1 MMRCKQPELSASKM
15 DAAYPFQE
23 VAAAAPG
30 SRRRLMLSDNPEVID
45 DASFPE
51 ANGTL
56 WHDVVQSGEDEVKH
70 RVMGWHINQTGQ
82 PLRLGLTLE
91 NQSAANTI
99 QIQDLKREVRIVEAS
114 GNILVEAGQCLAAA
128 CLAGTMEDHAAADS
142 RPLAQEAGLLEAREV
157 PHGHLIG
164 FIYEFTVCRSSGDGP
179 LHYVVRTAASRG
191 ADADLRTIVAEPL
204 SAAGQPHPRGS
215 WPFSE
220 TLALMPEY
228 EIGGTT
234 HHYRAL
240 EKSRQFG
247 GSPPVDLLFTSGSSD
262 PLSGSGAVNN
272 IAQFGAIYTVS
283 LPIRNETG
291 APAKVHIWVNPRGGK
306 YAGAVRLGGE
316 VFRIPALPTNKDAC
330 RIAEYEA
337 PEGLSTFTFSLM
349 TAGESNTP
357 LGIFVTTGS

>member
-1 MMRCKQPELSASKM
+1 MTCKQPELPADKM
-15 DAAYPFQE
+15 DVAFPFQE

-30 SRRRLMLSDNPEVID
+30 SRRRLMLSDNPEVL
-45 DASFPE
+45 DAAGFPE
-51 ANGTL
+51 TDGTL
-56 WHDVVQSGEDEVKH
+56 WHDVVQSGEEQVKH

-82 PLRLGLTLE
+82 PLQLGLTLE
-91 NQSAANTI
+91 NKSEANTI
-99 QIQDLKREVRIVEAS
+99 QIRHMKREVRIVNAS
-114 GNILVEAGQCLAAA
+114 ANILVEAGQCLAAS
-128 CLAGTMEDHAAADS
+128 CLARTMDAHAAADC
-142 RPLAQEAGLLEAREV
+142 RPLSQEVGLIEAREV

-164 FIYEFTVCRSSGDGP
+164 FIYEFTVCRSSGHGP
-179 LHYVVRTAASRG
+179 LHYVVRTAASG
-191 ADADLRTIVAEPL
+191 CADADLRTIVSEPL

-220 TLALMPEY
+220 TVAVMPEY
-228 EIGGTT
+228 EVGGATYN
-234 HHYRAL
+234 YRAL
-240 EKSRQFG
+240 AKSRQFG
-247 GSPPVDLLFTSGSSD
+247 GDLPADLLFTAGSSD

-291 APAKVHIWVNPRGGK
+291 APAKVHIWLNPRGGK
-306 YAGAVRLGGE
+306 YAGAVRLGQD
-316 VFRIPALPTNKDAC
+316 VFRIPALPTNKDVC

-337 PEGLSTFTFSLM
+337 PEGLSTTTFSLM

>member
-1 MMRCKQPELSASKM
+1 MMRCKQPELPASKM

-30 SRRRLMLSDNPEVID
+30 SCRRLMMSDNPEVLD
-45 DASFPE
+45 AASFPE
-51 ANGTL
+51 AGGTL
-56 WHDVVQSGEDEVKH
+56 WHDAVQSGEDEVKH

-91 NQSAANTI
+91 NQSGANAI
-99 QIQDLKREVRIVEAS
+99 EIRDMKREVRIADAS
-114 GNILVEAGQCLAAA
+114 ANILVEAGQCLAAS
-128 CLAGTMEDHAAADS
+128 CLAGTMEDHAATDC
-142 RPLAQEAGLLEAREV
+142 RPLAREAGLIEAREV
-157 PHGHLIG
+157 PQGHLIG
-164 FIYEFTVCRSSGDGP
+164 FIYEFTVCRSAGEGP
-179 LHYVVRTAASRG
+179 LHYVLRTVASRR
-191 ADADLRTIVAEPL
+191 ADADLRTILSEPL

-228 EIGGTT
+228 EVGGTT
-234 HHYRAL
+234 HNYRAL
-240 EKSRQFG
+240 AKSRQFG
-247 GSPPVDLLFTSGSSD
+247 GSPPADLLFTAGSSD
-262 PLSGSGAVNN
+262 PLSGTGAVNN
-272 IAQFGAIYTVS
+272 IAQFGAVYTVS

-291 APAKVHIWVNPRGGK
+291 APAQVHIWVNPRGGK
-306 YAGAVRLGGE
+306 YAGAVRHGGE

-357 LGIFVTTGS
+357 LGIFVTTAS

>member
-1 MMRCKQPELSASKM
+1 MTCKQPELTAGKM
-15 DAAYPFQE
+15 DVAYPFQE
-23 VAAAAPG
+23 VASAEPG
-30 SRRRLMLSDNPEVID
+30 SRRRLMLSDNPEVL
-45 DASFPE
+45 DAGSFPE
-51 ANGTL
+51 AGGTL
-56 WHDVVQSGEDEVKH
+56 WHDVVQSDADQVKH

-82 PLRLGLTLE
+82 PLQVGLTLE
-91 NQSAANTI
+91 NQAEANTL
-99 QIQDLKREVRIVEAS
+99 QIRQIKREARIVDAS
-114 GNILVEAGQCLAAA
+114 SNILVEAGQCLAAS
-128 CLAGTMEDHAAADS
+128 CLAGTMDDHAAADC
-142 RPLAQEAGLLEAREV
+142 RPLAQEVGLIEAREV

-179 LHYVVRTAASRG
+179 LHYVVRTAASRS
-191 ADADLRTIVAEPL
+191 ADTDLRTIVSEPL

-228 EIGGTT
+228 EVGGTT
-234 HHYRAL
+234 HNYRAL
-240 EKSRQFG
+240 AKSRQFG
-247 GSPPVDLLFTSGSSD
+247 GSPPADLLFTAGSSD

-306 YAGAVRLGGE
+306 YAGAVRLGKE

-330 RIAEYEA
+330 QIAEYEA

-357 LGIFVTTGS
+357 LGIFVTTSS

>member
-1 MMRCKQPELSASKM
+1 MMRCKQPELPASKM

-23 VAAAAPG
+23 VAAAAQG
-30 SRRRLMLSDNPEVID
+30 SCRRLMLSDNPEVLD
-45 DASFPE
+45 AASFPE
-51 ANGTL
+51 AGGTL
-56 WHDVVQSGEDEVKH
+56 WHDAVQSGEDEVKH

-91 NQSAANTI
+91 NQSGANAI
-99 QIQDLKREVRIVEAS
+99 EIRDMKREVRIADAS
-114 GNILVEAGQCLAAA
+114 ANILVEAGQCLAAS
-128 CLAGTMEDHAAADS
+128 CLAGTMEDHAAADC
-142 RPLAQEAGLLEAREV
+142 RPLAREAGLIEAREV
-157 PHGHLIG
+157 PQGHLIG
-164 FIYEFTVCRSSGDGP
+164 FIYEFTVCRSAGEGP
-179 LHYVVRTAASRG
+179 LHYVLRTVASRR
-191 ADADLRTIVAEPL
+191 ADADLRTILSEPL

-228 EIGGTT
+228 EVGGTT
-234 HHYRAL
+234 HNYRAL
-240 EKSRQFG
+240 AKSRQFG
-247 GSPPVDLLFTSGSSD
+247 GSPPADLLFTAGSSD
-262 PLSGSGAVNN
+262 PLSGTGAVNN
-272 IAQFGAIYTVS
+272 IAQFGAVYTVS

-291 APAKVHIWVNPRGGK
+291 APAQVHIWVNPRGGK
-306 YAGAVRLGGE
+306 YAGAVRHGGE

-357 LGIFVTTGS
+357 LGIFVTTAS